1 MNVSFAQARTQANVG
16 RPAAPEGK
24 VSRGSTAG
32 AAGAGGVAPLL
43 EISELS
49 AWYGA
54 AHILFGVSLNVY
66 RGEVV
71 ALMGR
76 NGAGKSTTLKAI
88 MGMVPRRR
96 GKLSFMGRDISNS
109 PAHEVAS
116 SGLGFV
122 PEDRRIFTDLTVRE
136 NLEVGRQAPR
146 RWPDGSA
153 APIWTP
159 ERLYELFPNLG
170 EMPDRPG
177 GRMSGGEQ
185 QMLTVARTL
194 MGNPYLVLLDEPS
207 EGVAP
212 VIVEQMA
219 QMILEL
225 KAEGV
230 SILLSEQNMHFAELV
245 SDRAYVLE
253 KGQIRYQGTM
263 QDLAA
268 DEEVRRAYLSV

>member
-1 MNVSFAQARTQANVG
+1 MSDYENTD
-16 RPAAPEGK
+16 
-24 VSRGSTAG
+24 
-32 AAGAGGVAPLL
+32 
-43 EISELS
+43 SELLLDVRS
-49 AWYGA
+49 LTAWYGA
-54 AHILFGVSLNVY
+54 AQILFDVDLQVR

-76 NGAGKSTTLKAI
+76 NGAGKSTTLKAV
-88 MGMVPRRR
+88 MGMLDKRQ
-96 GKLSFMGRDISNS
+96 GTLSFMGRDISHNA
-109 PAHEVAS
+109 PHEVAS
-116 SGLGFV
+116 HGLGFV
-122 PEDRRIFTDLTVRE
+122 PEDRRIFTDLTVTE

-146 RWPDGSA
+146 KWPDGSA
-153 APIWTP
+153 APVWTP
-159 ERLYELFPNLG
+159 QQLFKLFPNLG

-219 QMILEL
+219 TMILAL
-225 KAEGV
+225 KAQGV

-253 KGQIRYQGTM
+253 KGQIRYTGSM
-263 QDLAA
+263 EELAA
-268 DEEVRRAYLSV
+268 NDLVRRAYLSV

>member
-1 MNVSFAQARTQANVG
+1 MTTTN
-16 RPAAPEGK
+16 
-24 VSRGSTAG
+24 
-32 AAGAGGVAPLL
+32 APLL
-43 EISELS
+43 EAKGLN

-54 AHILFGVSLNVY
+54 AQILYDVGLHVG

-76 NGAGKSTTLKAI
+76 NGAGKSTTLKAL
-88 MGMVPRRR
+88 MGMLAKRQ
-96 GKLSFMGRDISNS
+96 GAISFLGNDVSRAE
-109 PAHEVAS
+109 PHEVARL
-116 SGLGFV
+116 GLGYV
-122 PEDRRIFTDLTVRE
+122 PEDRRVFADLTVLE
-136 NLEVGRQAPR
+136 NLEVGRQPAR
-146 RWPDGSA
+146 VWADGSA
-153 APIWTP
+153 APLWTI
-159 ERLYELFPNLG
+159 EKLFRLFPNLG

-194 MGNPYLVLLDEPS
+194 MGNPYVVLLDEPS

-219 QMILEL
+219 LMILEL
-225 KAEGV
+225 KAQGV

-253 KGQIRYQGTM
+253 KGQIRYQASM
-263 QDLAA
+263 AELAA
-268 DEEVRRAYLSV
+268 NEDVRRAYLSV